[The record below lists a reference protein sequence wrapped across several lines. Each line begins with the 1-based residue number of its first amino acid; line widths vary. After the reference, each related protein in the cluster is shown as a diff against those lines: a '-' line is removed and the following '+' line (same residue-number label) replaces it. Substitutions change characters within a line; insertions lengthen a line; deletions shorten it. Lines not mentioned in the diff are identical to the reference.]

1 MNVEAI
7 RTLKQIETESR
18 TATAAE
24 QEVLS
29 RYVGWG
35 GIPNAFDP
43 DKEDWSAEYVELKS
57 LLTDEEYRSARAST
71 LNAHYTSP
79 TVIKAVY
86 EAIGNMGFDS
96 GNILEIKLQRL
107 IQFNGR
113 ILQIALAVA
122 NR

>member
-1 MNVEAI
+1 MPEGVPEAAQTRPEEPPAKENFRITDDNLGVGGPKAKYRMNVEAI
-7 RTLKQIETESR
+7 RTLKQIEAESR

-43 DKEDWSAEYVELKS
+43 DKEDWSTEYVELKS

-71 LNAHYTSP
+71 LNAHYARFVP
-79 TVIKAVY
+79 
-86 EAIGNMGFDS
+86 
-96 GNILEIKLQRL
+96 
-107 IQFNGR
+107 
-113 ILQIALAVA
+113 
-122 NR
+122 